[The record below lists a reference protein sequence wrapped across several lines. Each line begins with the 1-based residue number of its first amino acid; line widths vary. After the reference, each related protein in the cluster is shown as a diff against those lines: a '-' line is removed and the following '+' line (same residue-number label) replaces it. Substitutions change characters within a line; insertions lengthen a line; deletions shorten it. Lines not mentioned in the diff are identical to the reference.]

1 METSNA
7 IYFWTAN
14 NKYGFLSNFNI
25 DGFRDNG
32 GFKYLCNEQF
42 FMIQKCLLFDP
53 KNTELLEKMI
63 DAKAPYIVKKLG
75 RNVNN
80 FNPEVWNK
88 KKYFIMKRGLTF
100 KFSQNKSLKR
110 KLLETDNKKLYEAS
124 RFDNIWGI
132 GINSKDAMEID
143 PSFYPGQNLLGKAL
157 MEVRDEL
164 RKSK

>member
-1 METSNA
+1 
-7 IYFWTAN
+7 
-14 NKYGFLSNFNI
+14 
-25 DGFRDNG
+25 
-32 GFKYLCNEQF
+32 
-42 FMIQKCLLFDP
+42 MIQKCLLFDP

-88 KKYFIMKRGLTF
+88 KVFHNEKRLTF

-132 GINSKDAMEID
+132 GINSKDAINID